1 MTDEDAGGRADVDA
15 EARADVDAEA
25 RADVDADTPGDAEGG
40 PADAPATADAASGPD
55 DEHPLAWLPD
65 APAARAGVVVAAVA
79 LAAALMPWTDAPPLA
94 PPVFGAGSSLAAAL
108 AALALA
114 AFLARRVG
122 ALDDRPAAALAGL
135 GAAGV
140 IAVAMVRFV
149 GPETGGGEPPTV
161 GVGLPVAALAGLV
174 ALGLAAAVDR
184 GLSLGDVVERLRRTG
199 VGLGLLVAVFVVA
212 SLLGASLSTVE
223 FGLVTG
229 RVVST
234 LLFDAVLVGVTVA
247 FLVQTGRGLSFI
259 DVRRPSVRDLAY
271 AGAGFVGL
279 IAGQILVVI
288 AVLGLGLPSQGNRI
302 LEGSRE
308 NPELLLVLIPL
319 QFIAVAPAEELFN
332 RNLLQKYFYGAYSR
346 PAAIVVAS
354 GVFASAHLFSYS
366 GDSAAG
372 TLVAIV
378 AVLVLGS
385 ILGLVYERTDNIL
398 VPIAVHG
405 AYNATLFALRYVAI
419 VYGDAGQAAVVVPW

>member
-1 MTDEDAGGRADVDA
+1 MTDEDAGDHADVDA
-15 EARADVDAEA
+15 EARVEVDADA
-25 RADVDADTPGDAEGG
+25 RADADAEGG
-40 PADAPATADAASGPD
+40 PAAAMATDDDAGGSD
-55 DEHPLAWLPD
+55 DEQPLAWVPD
-65 APAARAGVVVAAVA
+65 APAARAGVLVAGVA
-79 LAAALMPWTDAPPLA
+79 LAAAMLPWTDAAPLA

-122 ALDDRPAAALAGL
+122 VLDARPAAALAGV

-140 IAVAMVRFV
+140 IVVAMVRFV
-149 GPETGGGEPPTV
+149 GPETGGGDPPTV
-161 GVGLPVAALAGLV
+161 GVGLPVGALAGV
-174 ALGLAAAVDR
+174 MALGLAAAVDR

-212 SLLGASLSTVE
+212 SLLGATLSSVE

-247 FLVQTGRGLSFI
+247 FLLQTGRGLSFI

-308 NPELLLVLIPL
+308 HPELLLVLIPL
-319 QFIAVAPAEELFN
+319 QFLAVAPAEELFN

-378 AVLVLGS
+378 AVLVLGT
-385 ILGLVYERTDNIL
+385 ILGVVYERTDNIL

-419 VYGDAGQAAVVVPW
+419 VYTDAGQAAVVVPW